1 MIKSFSFKRVKRVIA
16 LSLAMVMCFVCP
28 VSASELS
35 LTDGLTSLFMSG
47 NRSYEGEVTI
57 SFNDKAI
64 AEVVAG
70 IVGCD
75 VSELESLDV
84 VANTDLDAIYDKD
97 KSETSLKGLITSIA
111 YNEQNLTELDY
122 ENIKLT
128 VEMLDMEVLSVYEVI
143 RAFPYKAVNV
153 KYNVASYLPKD
164 LNTEVNATVTF
175 VGKEY
180 GDTLTIPVHFIVDK
194 SGLLLST
201 STLFGSYDL
210 VTKLVS
216 IYDPSAID
224 FPVLESKNL
233 LIERMGNIEYFAY
246 PFVDEDITLG
256 VDSGLDYVVEQ
267 SKLGTKFVSELSD
280 AYKGFDT
287 SDYIKESAS
296 GVSYSLDMEECEDFV
311 VDAMTYT
318 LKNVSTIVPAVYNA
332 WLNYTVDSELLEDTF
347 FNIPMNETDCVQ
359 IAPEYLEEGDVAPDN
374 CLPYIPPTRE
384 ELIERYS
391 ISENELKAAEYCTQ
405 GFLGFVLSVVE
416 NNDNYYTSALK
427 DITSKVTYSEDCPAR
442 TALEML
448 EDMNAETVD
457 YASSIYALSS
467 KWLKG
472 NFGHSYIRESVDVNI
487 LKGTFGQEE
496 ELKIV
501 YDNAVV
507 PVHIVSKITSKPL
520 VDSAIKVNF
529 NDVTSMHIED
539 ISELWEYVENTVNPV
554 TDVNIHYST
563 DSVGLSPVYFE
574 DADGNY
580 VTSFSGYMNMT
591 PISVERHATHYDSTS
606 AFFMVIDGVSYI
618 DFDVANSLLRLD
630 LQSDIDDEGNYI
642 AIVNPENTTY
652 GDIPAFDL
660 YTFVDV
666 TDWDDSEILM
676 LKVRD
681 VEKFGY
687 KVDYN
692 YLGNIDGLC
701 GKLSELVGS
710 TVSYPSY
717 IVTPATF
724 HNIRIYR

>member
-16 LSLAMVMCFVCP
+16 LSLAMIMCFVCP

-70 IVGCD
+70 IIGCD

-224 FPVLESKNL
+224 FPVLEAKNL
-233 LIERMGNIEYFAY
+233 LMERMGNIEYFAY

-256 VDSGLDYVVEQ
+256 VDTGLDYVVEQ

-311 VDAMTYT
+311 VDAMAYTY
-318 LKNVSTIVPAVYNA
+318 KNASTIVPAVYNA
-332 WLNYTVDSELLEDTF
+332 WLNYTVDSELLEDTL
-347 FNIPMNETDCVQ
+347 FNIPMNATDCVQ
-359 IAPEYLEEGDVAPDN
+359 VAPELDVAPDN

-391 ISENELKAAEYCTQ
+391 ISENELKAAEYCTK

-427 DITSKVTYSEDCPAR
+427 DITSRVTYSEDCPAR

-501 YDNAVV
+501 YDNAEV

-539 ISELWEYVENTVNPV
+539 IPELWEYVENTVNPV

-606 AFFMVIDGVSYI
+606 AFFMVKDGVSYI

-692 YLGNIDGLC
+692 FLGNIDGLC